1 MATSAAGT
9 RKRPPERIF
18 RIIANH
24 QICLQ
29 SNWFN
34 FQIIFFKYVF
44 LNFGRHDKL
53 SFSIGGTWTH
63 QYACNNDPIQKLNHI
78 VLWYWNSFPCKK
90 LAPPGANNKSQSC
103 SLLTEWFVFFLHLSS
118 FEELSSLYL
127 RSEFQL
133 RSDDSERAYNLPSAG
148 RRSRWSLGEFFRS
161 LHRWSPQISLSQR
174 QSSWW
179 FKFLLAGWGSRGSRA
194 GSAEGDAASRAEEC
208 RRRAVLLV
216 QKFWYFPT
224 L

>member
-1 MATSAAGT
+1 MLAHAVMLSHSDVVGAWQRVQREPGNG
-9 RKRPPERIF
+9 RQSESSGL
-18 RIIANH
+18 
-24 QICLQ
+24 LQ
-29 SNWFN
+29 TIKFVSSPIDSTFKSY
-34 FQIIFFKYVF
+34 FFKYVF
-44 LNFGRHDKL
+44 INFGRH
-53 SFSIGGTWTH
+53 F
-63 QYACNNDPIQKLNHI
+63 
-78 VLWYWNSFPCKK
+78 
-90 LAPPGANNKSQSC
+90 GANNKFQSC

-133 RSDDSERAYNLPSAG
+133 RTDDSERAYNLPSAG
-148 RRSRWSLGEFFRS
+148 RRSRWSLGELFRS

>member
-34 FQIIFFKYVF
+34 FQIILFKYVF
-44 LNFGRHDKL
+44 INFGRH
-53 SFSIGGTWTH
+53 F
-63 QYACNNDPIQKLNHI
+63 
-78 VLWYWNSFPCKK
+78 
-90 LAPPGANNKSQSC
+90 GANNKFQSC

-133 RSDDSERAYNLPSAG
+133 RTDDSERAYNLPSAG
-148 RRSRWSLGEFFRS
+148 RRSRWSLGELFRS

-194 GSAEGDAASRAEEC
+194 GSAEGDAASRADER
-208 RRRAVLLV
+208 RRRAGILV
-216 QKFWYFPT
+216 QNFEIFKRCLSGSIT
-224 L
+224 